1 MIFQTP
7 EGVIIEATTLFFAYV
22 IKYYRLI
29 PRYEP
34 SISPSDFKAVIPAE
48 GQPEDKESIEID
60 YLLI

>member
-1 MIFQTP
+1 MR
-7 EGVIIEATTLFFAYV
+7 EATTLFFAYV